1 MAAVVLGD
9 QSEVEK
15 HLAEGKKLLQEG
27 QLSDALHHY
36 TAAVGEN
43 HRYSMRYNNCGE
55 SSIID
60 AIPACTYTVES
71 VCTYMY
77 MYMYACVSMF
87 QECRIYL

>member
-1 MAAVVLGD
+1 MMNSDNPPNLAPSSSITSFLSFLLSPPPPLSSSFSLIPSSMAAVVLGD

-43 HRYSMRYNNCGE
+43 HRYSVRY
-55 SSIID
+55 I
-60 AIPACTYTVES
+60 
-71 VCTYMY
+71 
-77 MYMYACVSMF
+77 
-87 QECRIYL
+87 